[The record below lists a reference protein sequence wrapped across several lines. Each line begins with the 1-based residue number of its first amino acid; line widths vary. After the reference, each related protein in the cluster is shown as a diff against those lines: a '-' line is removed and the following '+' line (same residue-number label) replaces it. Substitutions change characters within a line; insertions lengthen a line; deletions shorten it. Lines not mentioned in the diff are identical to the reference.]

1 MSVQEGKRF
10 RRSFYGYNRA
20 AVDAEFGRL
29 MTQADSLIGERENM
43 QSQISAL
50 NEDKAFLSR
59 EQARLNASLST
70 STTQIVEL
78 ESNLARAKG
87 ENDTL
92 TRAVEAHKA
101 ENNALQ
107 LRCEQLRE
115 RDRDFSMREREF
127 AELQSSVSSIMSV
140 TKRAADRLF
149 QKAVDNQEQVTQ
161 IAGDA
166 AREVAA
172 IRADMNRVREQL
184 NEALDMVQDRID
196 RVDASLTG
204 AVHKLVAIKHDDG
217 LQVDGQ
223 QATILNEVEHLLN
236 MRAGE
241 NDGGAYTVPSLGPYG
256 AKLVADTAQRVNDG
270 RITAKASPWDGIEVR
285 KAMPG
290 NFSSSERSIM
300 EANKLLERGGVTAE
314 EYYDANPQYVP
325 QPIDRSDE
333 YEEDT
338 DYSED
343 YDDSADYTD
352 DAEQDY
358 EEQQWESEDYSQP
371 GDAIPMP
378 PPPASYQQP
387 RIGFT
392 ASFDEEE
399 PADGDYTEEPQ
410 YAPDNSYDPNGD
422 YAQDGGYSGYYQP
435 AQINNAPGSDGG
447 FFDRGPKRTPRAG
460 GVVYAGD
467 ATRGSTATYGSYSF
481 QPYEDLPVIEEPLAH
496 VVRPT
501 MRKGSKPGKKVS
513 VRPVM
518 KRR

>member
-1 MSVQEGKRF
+1 MNVQEGKRF

-29 MTQADSLIGERENM
+29 IAQTDTLIGERENM
-43 QSQISAL
+43 QTQITAL
-50 NEDKAFLSR
+50 NEDRDFLNR

-78 ESNLARAKG
+78 ESSLARAKG

-92 TRAVEAHKA
+92 ARSVEAHKA

-217 LQVDGQ
+217 LQMGDQ
-223 QATILNEVEHLLN
+223 RPSILDEVEHLLN
-236 MRAGE
+236 LRAGE
-241 NDGGAYTVPSLGPYG
+241 ADGAYTVPALGPYG
-256 AKLVADTAQRVNDG
+256 AKMVADTAQRVNDG
-270 RITAKASPWDGIEVR
+270 RITAKASAWDGVEV
-285 KAMPG
+285 KKVAPG
-290 NFSSSERSIM
+290 PFSSSEDSIL
-300 EANKLLERGGVTAE
+300 EANKLLERGGVSAA
-314 EYYDANPQYVP
+314 EYYDANPQLVP
-325 QPIDRSDE
+325 QPIEHEEEEVQDSFDKAAESDE
-333 YEEDT
+333 WNDVPASDE
-338 DYSED
+338 
-343 YDDSADYTD
+343 A
-352 DAEQDY
+352 
-358 EEQQWESEDYSQP
+358 
-371 GDAIPMP
+371 AIPMP
-378 PPPASYQQP
+378 APPSFNQS

-392 ASFDEEE
+392 ASFEEE
-399 PADGDYTEEPQ
+399 NEGEYNYDAEEQQDFAQNDYSSN
-410 YAPDNSYDPNGD
+410 D
-422 YAQDGGYSGYYQP
+422 YYQP
-435 AQINNAPGSDGG
+435 EQVNPIAAPGG
-447 FFDRGPKRTPRAG
+447 FFDRATSGPRA
-460 GVVYAGD
+460 AGPMFVGD
-467 ATRGSTATYGSYSF
+467 VTRGTVSNYGSYSF
-481 QPYEDLPVIEEPLAH
+481 QPYDDLPVIEEPAAQI
-496 VVRPT
+496 VRPT
-501 MRKGSKPGKKVS
+501 VHKGRVAKKVS
-513 VRPVM
+513 VRPVV
-518 KRR
+518 RRK

>member
-1 MSVQEGKRF
+1 MNVQEGKRF

-29 MTQADSLIGERENM
+29 ISQTDTLLGERETM

-50 NEDKAFLSR
+50 NEDKDYLHR

-78 ESNLARAKG
+78 ESSLARAKG
-87 ENDTL
+87 ENDSL
-92 TRAVEAHKA
+92 SRAVEAHKA
-101 ENNALQ
+101 ENSALQ

-127 AELQSSVSSIMSV
+127 AELQGSVSSIMSV

-217 LQVDGQ
+217 LQMGDQ
-223 QATILNEVEHLLN
+223 RPSILDEVEHLLN
-236 MRAGE
+236 LRAGE
-241 NDGGAYTVPSLGPYG
+241 TDGAYAVPALGPYS

-270 RITAKASPWDGIEVR
+270 RITAKPSAWDGVEV
-285 KAMPG
+285 KKVVPG
-290 NFSSSERSIM
+290 SFSSSEDSM
-300 EANKLLERGGVTAE
+300 LEANKLLERGGVSAE
-314 EYYDANPQYVP
+314 EYYDANPQFVP
-325 QPIDRSDE
+325 QPVES
-333 YEEDT
+333 EEAPAVEARPEIGFAAEPDQW
-338 DYSED
+338 
-343 YDDSADYTD
+343 D
-352 DAEQDY
+352 DASVGENT
-358 EEQQWESEDYSQP
+358 
-371 GDAIPMP
+371 AIPMP
-378 PPPASYQQP
+378 PPPQFSQP
-387 RIGFT
+387 RIGF
-392 ASFDEEE
+392 SDPDEELVQE
-399 PADGDYTEEPQ
+399 EHYDDQVDGYFNDGF
-410 YAPDNSYDPNGD
+410 ASGNS
-422 YAQDGGYSGYYQP
+422 SQP
-435 AQINNAPGSDGG
+435 AQIESNPVSGG
-447 FFDRGPKRTPRAG
+447 FFDRGDASPYAAG
-460 GVVYAGD
+460 SMFVGD
-467 ATRGSTATYGSYSF
+467 VTRGTVNSYGSYSF
-481 QPYEDLPVIEEPLAH
+481 QPYEDAQPEAAEMQ
-496 VVRPT
+496 VVRPM
-501 MRKGSKPGKKVS
+501 MRKGKATKKVA

-518 KRR
+518 RRR

>member
-43 QSQISAL
+43 QSQINAL
-50 NEDKAFLSR
+50 NEDKAFLNR

-70 STTQIVEL
+70 TTTQIVEL
-78 ESNLARAKG
+78 ESSLARAKG

-92 TRAVEAHKA
+92 SRAVEAHKA
-101 ENNALQ
+101 ENSALQ
-107 LRCEQLRE
+107 IRCEQLRE

-127 AELQSSVSSIMSV
+127 SELQGSVSSIMSV

-217 LQVDGQ
+217 LQIDGHQ
-223 QATILNEVEHLLN
+223 SSILNEVEHLLN

-241 NDGGAYTVPSLGPYG
+241 NDGAYTVPALGPYG

-270 RITAKASPWDGIEVR
+270 RITPKVSAWDGVEV
-285 KAMPG
+285 KKVIPG
-290 NFSSSERSIM
+290 AFSSSDGSIL
-300 EANKLLERGGVTAE
+300 EANKLLERGGLTAE
-314 EYYDANPQYVP
+314 EYYQSNPQYVP
-325 QPIDRSDE
+325 KPVERPEKPEDKDENTEQAVPAYTPIGFTD
-333 YEEDT
+333 DT
-338 DYSED
+338 DKDQWQTEESTPASE
-343 YDDSADYTD
+343 
-352 DAEQDY
+352 
-358 EEQQWESEDYSQP
+358 
-371 GDAIPMP
+371 AIPMP
-378 PPPASYQQP
+378 APVQQP
-387 RIGFT
+387 QRIGFAPNMRRKTAVITPERMNTAPRATTLRRKPTPPTAATAAIISRHISTRAQTTAVSLTVASAAPVPAALFSPAMPPAAASRPTEAT
-392 ASFDEEE
+392 ASS
-399 PADGDYTEEPQ
+399 P
-410 YAPDNSYDPNGD
+410 
-422 YAQDGGYSGYYQP
+422 
-435 AQINNAPGSDGG
+435 
-447 FFDRGPKRTPRAG
+447 
-460 GVVYAGD
+460 
-467 ATRGSTATYGSYSF
+467 
-481 QPYEDLPVIEEPLAH
+481 
-496 VVRPT
+496 
-501 MRKGSKPGKKVS
+501 MRICL
-513 VRPVM
+513 
-518 KRR
+518 

>member
-43 QSQISAL
+43 QSQINAL
-50 NEDKAFLSR
+50 NEDKAFLNR

-107 LRCEQLRE
+107 IRCEQLRE

-127 AELQSSVSSIMSV
+127 AELQGSVSSIMSV

-217 LQVDGQ
+217 LQIDGQ

-236 MRAGE
+236 MRAG
-241 NDGGAYTVPSLGPYG
+241 DSDGAYTVPALGPYG

-270 RITAKASPWDGIEVR
+270 RISPKPSAWDGVEVR
-285 KAMPG
+285 KVIPG
-290 NFSSSERSIM
+290 SFSSSEGSIL

-325 QPIDRSDE
+325 QPIDHSDD
-333 YEEDT
+333 YVDDGDEE
-338 DYSED
+338 YSED
-343 YDDSADYTD
+343 YNDYN
-352 DAEQDY
+352 EDY
-358 EEQQWESEDYSQP
+358 SESQSEEQWESEDYSQSSE
-371 GDAIPMP
+371 AIPMP
-378 PPPASYQQP
+378 APVYRPGQP
-387 RIGFT
+387 QRIGF
-392 ASFDEEE
+392 SVPDECGEE
-399 PADGDYTEEPQ
+399 SYDDGYSSDNDYAQEDEF
-410 YAPDNSYDPNGD
+410 APDNGYNGNN
-422 YAQDGGYSGYYQP
+422 YYPQP
-435 AQINNAPGSDGG
+435 AQVESNPGNGS
-447 FFDRGPKRTPRAG
+447 FFNKSSRGVQAS

-467 ATRGSTATYGSYSF
+467 ATRGSVNTYGSYSF
-481 QPYEDLPVIEEPLAH
+481 TPYEDLPLIEESAAH
-496 VVRPT
+496 VVKPQ
-501 MRKGSKPGKKVS
+501 MRRGRMSKKVS
-513 VRPVM
+513 VRPVV

>member
-1 MSVQEGKRF
+1 MNIQEGKRF

-29 MTQADSLIGERENM
+29 ISQTDTLIGERETM

-50 NEDKAFLSR
+50 NEDKDFLSR

-78 ESNLARAKG
+78 ETSLARAKG

-92 TRAVEAHKA
+92 ARSVEAHKA
-101 ENNALQ
+101 ENSALQ

-149 QKAVDNQEQVTQ
+149 QKAVDNQEQITQ

-217 LQVDGQ
+217 LQMGDQ
-223 QATILNEVEHLLN
+223 RPSILDEVEHLLN
-236 MRAGE
+236 LRAGE
-241 NDGGAYTVPSLGPYG
+241 TDGAYTVPALGPYG
-256 AKLVADTAQRVNDG
+256 AKMVADTAQRVNDG
-270 RITAKASPWDGIEVR
+270 RITAKPSAWDGVEV
-285 KAMPG
+285 KKVVPG
-290 NFSSSERSIM
+290 PFASSDSSKL
-300 EANKLLERGGVTAE
+300 EAAKLLERGGVSAA
-314 EYYDANPQYVP
+314 EYYEANPQLVPAPIEHAEEEDDTDGYEGYTAAEEDEWANVP
-325 QPIDRSDE
+325 QS
-333 YEEDT
+333 EE
-338 DYSED
+338 
-343 YDDSADYTD
+343 A
-352 DAEQDY
+352 
-358 EEQQWESEDYSQP
+358 
-371 GDAIPMP
+371 AIPMP
-378 PPPASYQQP
+378 APVFEQP

-392 ASFDEEE
+392 AEPSYEDFD
-399 PADGDYTEEPQ
+399 G
-410 YAPDNSYDPNGD
+410 GFD
-422 YAQDGGYSGYYQP
+422 YASDDGQQGYEGGGYGFNSGSYNP
-435 AQINNAPGSDGG
+435 PEQINPAPTTGG
-447 FFDRGPKRTPRAG
+447 FFDRGHAGPRA
-460 GVVYAGD
+460 AGAMYVGD
-467 ATRGSTATYGSYSF
+467 TTRGTVSNYGSYSF
-481 QPYEDLPVIEEPLAH
+481 QPYDDLPLIEEPSAQ
-496 VVRPT
+496 VVRPAL
-501 MRKGSKPGKKVS
+501 RKGKAPAKRVS
-513 VRPVM
+513 VRPVV
-518 KRR
+518 RRK

>member
-29 MTQADSLIGERENM
+29 AMQADTLIGERENM
-43 QSQISAL
+43 QTQIASL
-50 NEDKAFLSR
+50 SEDKAFLSR

-78 ESNLARAKG
+78 ESSLARAKG

-101 ENNALQ
+101 ENSALQ

-184 NEALDMVQDRID
+184 NEALVMVQDRND

-217 LQVDGQ
+217 LQIDGHQ
-223 QATILNEVEHLLN
+223 SSILSEVEHLLN
-236 MRAGE
+236 LRAGE
-241 NDGGAYTVPSLGPYG
+241 ADGGYTVPALGPYG
-256 AKLVADTAQRVNDG
+256 AKLVADTAQRVADG
-270 RITAKASPWDGIEVR
+270 RIAPKPSAWDGVEV
-285 KAMPG
+285 KKVVPG
-290 NFSSSERSIM
+290 PFSSSQDSIV
-300 EANKLLERGGVTAE
+300 EANNLLDRGGVTAE
-314 EYYDANPQYVP
+314 EYYEANPQFVP
-325 QPIDRSDE
+325 QLPERPEESDV
-333 YEEDT
+333 
-338 DYSED
+338 
-343 YDDSADYTD
+343 
-352 DAEQDY
+352 Y
-358 EEQQWESEDYSQP
+358 EEQNDTYKEAESTYAPEPS
-371 GDAIPMP
+371 GDAIPLAAP
-378 PPPASYQQP
+378 TVVQP
-387 RIGFT
+387 QRIGFS
-392 ASFDEEE
+392 APYEEGDEESAE
-399 PADGDYTEEPQ
+399 EEEYSDY
-410 YAPDNSYDPNGD
+410 
-422 YAQDGGYSGYYQP
+422 DGGYDYDAPGGDYDSGYYPP
-435 AQINNAPGSDGG
+435 AQVDSAPGNNGV
-447 FFDRGPKRTPRAG
+447 FFDRGG
-460 GVVYAGD
+460 NGVQAHGAVYAGD
-467 ATRGSTATYGSYSF
+467 ATHGSVSTRGSYSF
-481 QPYEDLPVIEEPLAH
+481 QPYDDLPTISEPGVH
-496 VVRPT
+496 VVRPK
-501 MRKGSKPGKKVS
+501 MRKGKLTKKVD
-513 VRPVM
+513 VRPI